1 MRTSLIS
8 AVISLL
14 LITSSYQVNAGSVR
28 GWHLEHIGLTKQ
40 LHDKILSELRANA
53 HVGVLDQGAL
63 PWHQEV
69 EGRIWYKSSPENC
82 PHPKKSYLPGFCVGD
97 HGTHVLTTIGASNT
111 GAGGMVGVHPTSRLY
126 SFAIFGANGFDDN
139 YGSFLG
145 LGVNREWGD
154 IFDYYISKGVTVTNH
169 SYAMPFHNFTP
180 SEVRLIAQHRNRHN
194 VFVWAAGNSSKNL
207 TNVVM
212 QDNFQFGKEIDNLII
227 VVALDTDGE
236 LADFSM
242 TPGESG
248 VCNISKAVCL
258 ESNKYKYHVVAAPG
272 VNIYA
277 GCATVDCAGQAL
289 GNGTDYGLK
298 GGTSMAAPIV
308 TGVVA
313 LMQSR
318 WPALKRDAG
327 KVTEIIFKTAQDL
340 GEPGLDNVY
349 GWGLIRADRAFSPLG
364 ETYLSQRQKTF
375 GLARSRLKVSSALS
389 PLTQHRVSFFDAYG
403 RDFEI
408 PLATYTPSYQGI
420 LKNWMKNSVDYPET
434 TSIEGSGL
442 SYSFSARDYNP
453 LDPSLSDIQ
462 WGMSY
467 QGVAG
472 NTFHFGQGSA
482 RDRLDLPGSLTFGL
496 MADKTIQAGAYPVMG
511 LAEGGVYALIERS
524 MSSGFTMTGGALTNV
539 GLAGEADDRD
549 YAPKADALMLSL
561 GRVSEDKKLSGSIS
575 ATYLIEDD
583 GVLGTGGTGGLGFT
597 DGSDSQAITVGSS
610 YQLNDDSKIST
621 AYTGAFSR
629 GDTSSGQLLSLDS
642 ARLVSTAFTVG
653 LESKKLLS
661 DTDRLHF
668 SVSQPLRVNGGSM
681 SLMYDEYYD
690 EDEILHTRSVDIDL
704 ASTGRQIDYQLQY
717 IFAPKQKA
725 FTMGLFAYYADD
737 YLHQA
742 NATDYGAGLR
752 IQGNF

>member
-1 MRTSLIS
+1 MFSKFRSLIFKIDPET
-8 AVISLL
+8 AHNLAIKSL
-14 LITSSYQVNAGSVR
+14 
-28 GWHLEHIGLTKQ
+28 
-40 LHDKILSELRANA
+40 
-53 HVGVLDQGAL
+53 
-63 PWHQEV
+63 
-69 EGRIWYKSSPENC
+69 
-82 PHPKKSYLPGFCVGD
+82 
-97 HGTHVLTTIGASNT
+97 
-111 GAGGMVGVHPTSRLY
+111 RL
-126 SFAIFGANGFDDN
+126 
-139 YGSFLG
+139 
-145 LGVNREWGD
+145 
-154 IFDYYISKGVTVTNH
+154 
-169 SYAMPFHNFTP
+169 
-180 SEVRLIAQHRNRHN
+180 
-194 VFVWAAGNSSKNL
+194 NL
-207 TNVVM
+207 TPNLRDENKDDPM
-212 QDNFQFGKEIDNLII
+212 FKTKLFGKEIDNLMI
-227 VVALDTDGE
+227 VVALGTDGK

-248 VCNISKAVCL
+248 VCNVRNSVCL
-258 ESNKYKYHVVAAPG
+258 EANKYKYHVIAAPG
-272 VNIYA
+272 TNIYA
-277 GCATVDCAGQAL
+277 GCATKDCNPTQSEEPDAGD
-289 GNGTDYGLK
+289 GTDYGWK

-313 LMQSR
+313 LLQSR
-318 WPALKRDAG
+318 WPVLKNDAG

-349 GWGLIRADRAFSPLG
+349 GWGLIRADRALGPLG
-364 ETYLSQRQKTF
+364 ETYLSATTGSSGDGSYSQYVQGNGDLLAAYNNGVGPSGSMEEWGKWHWNAYGKNEPHRNAKPVTGKKSF
-375 GLARSRLKVSSALS
+375 GLSKSRLKVSSALS
-389 PLTQHRVSFFDAYG
+389 ALTQHRVSFFDAYG
-403 RDFEI
+403 RDFQI
-408 PLATYTPSYQGI
+408 PLATYAPSYQGI
-420 LKNWMKNSVDYPET
+420 LENWMKNSVDHPET
-434 TSIEGSGL
+434 TSVDGDGL

-467 QGVAG
+467 QKVDG

-482 RDRLDLPGSLTFGL
+482 LDRLDLPGSLSFGL

-539 GLAGEADDRD
+539 GLTGEADDRD

-583 GVLGTGGTGGLGFT
+583 GVLGTGGTGGLSFT
-597 DGSDSQAITVGSS
+597 DGSDSQAITFGSS
-610 YQLNDDSKIST
+610 YQLNDKSKIST
-621 AYTGAFSR
+621 SYTESFSR

-642 ARLVSTAFTVG
+642 TRLTSSAFTVG
-653 LESKKLLS
+653 LESRKLLS
-661 DTDRLHF
+661 DPDRLNF
-668 SVSQPLRVNGGSM
+668 SVSQPLRVSSGSM
-681 SLMYDEYYD
+681 SLLHDDYYD